1 MTTASVAYG
10 AERAERGPDD
20 VLARFA
26 DRVRRDP
33 SAPAVEDGELT
44 WTYAE
49 LDALADRTADALRDR
64 VRPGDL
70 VGVCLDRSAA
80 LAATAVA
87 LARLGAV
94 YLPLGPR
101 PGERRLAAVADVLR
115 VTCLIGSA
123 DALPDAARAAGTLA
137 LPLPAAG
144 ANVTGEPVAAFPTT
158 TAGNRR
164 GAPEGTL
171 YAVLTSGTTGVPKA
185 VAVSGTALAA
195 RLDWYT
201 GRTGCG
207 PGDRHGL
214 LVGVAFDPHLME
226 LWAGLTSGA
235 ALSVAP
241 DDVRWDPR
249 ALTDWWARAGVTVA
263 ILPTPLA
270 ELVLERPWPRDLP
283 LRHLSTGGDRLR
295 RVPGPDVTARVDN
308 NYGPAEATVLVTA
321 HALNGA
327 DASAPPPIGTPL
339 PGVVACVTDADGRL
353 VPYGEPGELRVGGD
367 GLAIGYLDPELTAR
381 RFVPP
386 PAGVTGTDRV
396 YRTGDRVRMRPDGVL
411 EFLGR
416 LDAQLKVRGVRVEP
430 AEVEAAFERD
440 PRVLRTVVAADTAA
454 GGGVRLVAYVR
465 PAPGVT
471 APAADELLA
480 AVRGWLPEQA
490 VPAAVRFV
498 DAFPV
503 DANGKVDREALLA
516 GRREETTAPRAD
528 RTTRATAP
536 LADRPEGATAAQASS
551 PTEDLVVGLCRELLS
566 RPDLG
571 AGANFLAS
579 GGDSLSAARLLT
591 ALEERCGVRLRAPE
605 VLRQPDLR
613 ALAALLDA
621 RQEPAAAPSA
631 PGTEPAVDGPGETAN
646 RSAEDLVLG
655 LCRELLGRPDLG
667 PDANFLAS
675 GGDSLSAARLL
686 TALEERC
693 GVRLRAPEVL
703 RQPDLRTLAALL
715 DTRRGPAAAPSVQA
729 AEPAANRTGETADHP
744 ANTADRRTQATG
756 HPVETADHLTRAT
769 TPSVQAAGCPGGVLG
784 RVLAHAAATPDALAV
799 RDADDTLTYAELADA
814 ARRLA
819 GVLRARGVGR
829 GDAVGVLLPHST
841 GVVVAQLAVWWAG
854 GHYVPLDAAY
864 PRARLAAML
873 ADAGVVL
880 TVGGKDLLEAAGV
893 PDARALA
900 VSASGGT
907 AHEGAPLG
915 ERESPEPCAYDPDAV
930 AYTMFTSGSTGRP
943 KAVAIPH
950 RAVAELVTEPEFLTV
965 TPRDRVLF
973 HSPLA
978 FDASPFELWTAL
990 ANGAAAVVSTA
1001 DRESLENLARDV
1013 ERLGAT
1019 VALFTTA
1026 LFHHLA
1032 ARGSA
1037 VFGVLR
1043 SVIVGGEAL
1052 SGRLAHA
1059 VLRRHPWLEL
1069 VNGYGPTEATSFAT
1083 AHRVLPADGEAPPP
1097 IGRPIAGA
1105 TAHVRDEHGAPVPP
1119 GVRGELWI
1127 GGSRLALGYLGQPE
1141 RTAEAFVDDPADP
1154 AHGRLYRTG
1163 DLVSARPD
1171 GTLDFH
1177 GRLDDQVKVR
1187 GYRIEPGEI
1196 EHALRSHAGVAD
1208 AAVTVLRPDASGGA
1222 NTVDARLAAFVV
1234 PAEGT
1239 RPSPAALR
1247 EHLAGLLPAHMVPS
1261 AWSLTDRLP
1270 VTANG
1275 KVDRAALAGLPLA
1288 APDAADAPAREL
1300 TPLQQ
1305 AVAAAWARA
1314 LDREVTDPD
1323 ADFLALGGHS
1333 LLALGVVDDLRED
1346 LGVELSLAAFFA
1358 APTVAGQAELVE
1370 RELAAAFGP
1379 DEDETEGGR

>member
-20 VLARFA
+20 VLARFT

-33 SAPAVEDGELT
+33 SAPAVEDGDLS

-115 VTCLIGSA
+115 VTCLVGTA
-123 DALPDAARAAGTLA
+123 DALPEAARAGGTLP

-144 ANVTGEPVAAFPTT
+144 ANVSGDPVAAFPASPTES
-158 TAGNRR
+158 RR

-185 VAVSGTALAA
+185 VAVSSAALAA

-207 PGDRHGL
+207 PGDRHNL
-214 LVGVAFDPHLME
+214 LIGVAFDPHLME

-235 ALSVAP
+235 TLSVAP
-241 DDVRWDPR
+241 DDVRWDPQ
-249 ALTDWWARAGVTVA
+249 ALTDWWRRAGVTVA

-321 HALNGA
+321 HALNGT

-353 VPYGEPGELRVGGD
+353 VPHGEPGELRVGGD

-416 LDAQLKVRGVRVEP
+416 LDDQLKVRGVRVEP

-454 GGGVRLVAYVR
+454 GGGVRLVAFVR

-471 APAADELLA
+471 APTADELLTT
-480 AVRGWLPEQA
+480 VRGWLPEQA
-490 VPAAVRFV
+490 VPSAVRCV

-516 GRREETTAPRAD
+516 GRREETTTPRAG
-528 RTTRATAP
+528 RTTEAAAP

-551 PTEDLVVGLCRELLS
+551 STEDLVVGLCRELLD
-566 RPDLG
+566 RPDLT
-571 AGANFLAS
+571 ADANFLGS

-591 ALEERCGVRLRAPE
+591 ALEEHCGVRLRAPE

-621 RQEPAAAPSA
+621 RRGPAAAPGA
-631 PGTEPAVDGPGETAN
+631 EPAADGPGGTAN
-646 RSAEDLVLG
+646 RSTEDLVVG
-655 LCRELLGRPDLG
+655 LCRDLLGRPDLTA
-667 PDANFLAS
+667 DANFLGS

-686 TALEERC
+686 TALEEHC

-703 RQPDLRTLAALL
+703 RQPDLRALAALL
-715 DTRRGPAAAPSVQA
+715 DARRGPAAGTADGTAVA
-729 AEPAANRTGETADHP
+729 ASRPAEATDHP
-744 ANTADRRTQATG
+744 AEAAGFPAEGADRLAG
-756 HPVETADHLTRAT
+756 
-769 TPSVQAAGCPGGVLG
+769 AAGSPAGVANRPGGVLG

-799 RDADDTLTYAELADA
+799 RDADDTLTYAELTDA

-829 GDAVGVLLPHST
+829 RDAVGVLLPHST

-864 PRARLAAML
+864 PRARIAAML

-893 PDARALA
+893 PAARALA
-900 VSASGGT
+900 VSAAGGT
-907 AHEGAPLG
+907 AGEGAPLA
-915 ERESPEPCAYDPDAV
+915 ERELPEPCAYDADAV

-978 FDASPFELWTAL
+978 FDASPFELWSAL

-1083 AHRVLPADGEAPPP
+1083 AHRVLPADGEEPPP

-1105 TAHVRDEHGAPVPP
+1105 TAHVRDEHGAPVPA

-1141 RTAEAFVDDPADP
+1141 RTAEAFADNPADP

-1171 GTLDFH
+1171 GTLEFH

-1208 AAVTVLRPDASGGA
+1208 AAVTVLRPDASDGAGG
-1222 NTVDARLAAFVV
+1222 VDARLAAFVV
-1234 PAEGT
+1234 PAEGA

-1247 EHLAGLLPAHMVPS
+1247 EHLTGLLPAHMLPS

-1275 KVDRAALAGLPLA
+1275 KVDRAALAGLPLT
-1288 APDAADAPAREL
+1288 APDPADAPVRAL

-1314 LDREVTDPD
+1314 LDREVTGPD

-1333 LLALGVVDDLRED
+1333 LLALGIVDDLRED

-1370 RELAAAFGP
+1370 RELAAAFGQ
-1379 DEDETEGGR
+1379 DEDETEAGR

>member
-49 LDALADRTADALRDR
+49 LDALADCTADALRDR

-321 HALNGA
+321 HALNGT
-327 DASAPPPIGTPL
+327 DGSAPPPIGTPL

-471 APAADELLA
+471 TPAADELLA

-516 GRREETTAPRAD
+516 GRREETTAPRA
-528 RTTRATAP
+528 
-536 LADRPEGATAAQASS
+536 GTAARASS
-551 PTEDLVVGLCRELLS
+551 PTEDLVVGLCRDLLD

-571 AGANFLAS
+571 ADANFLRS

-591 ALEERCGVRLRAPE
+591 ALEEH
-605 VLRQPDLR
+605 
-613 ALAALLDA
+613 
-621 RQEPAAAPSA
+621 
-631 PGTEPAVDGPGETAN
+631 
-646 RSAEDLVLG
+646 
-655 LCRELLGRPDLG
+655 
-667 PDANFLAS
+667 S
-675 GGDSLSAARLL
+675 GI
-686 TALEERC
+686 
-693 GVRLRAPEVL
+693 RLRAPEVL

-715 DTRRGPAAAPSVQA
+715 DARRGTVAAPA
-729 AEPAANRTGETADHP
+729 PGGTA
-744 ANTADRRTQATG
+744 G
-756 HPVETADHLTRAT
+756 HPVEAT
-769 TPSVQAAGCPGGVLG
+769 GSPAEAVRSPAEAANRPAKATCRPGGVLG

-799 RDADDTLTYAELADA
+799 RDTDDTLTYAELADA

-915 ERESPEPCAYDPDAV
+915 ERELPEPCAYDPDAV

-1105 TAHVRDEHGAPVPP
+1105 TAHVRDEHGAPVLP

>member
-1 MTTASVAYG
+1 M
-10 AERAERGPDD
+10 
-20 VLARFA
+20 ARFA

-80 LAATAVA
+80 LVATAVA

-115 VTCLIGSA
+115 VTCLVGTA
-123 DALPDAARAAGTLA
+123 DALPEAARVGGTLP

-144 ANVTGEPVAAFPTT
+144 ANITGEPVAAFPETP
-158 TAGNRR
+158 AGTRR

-185 VAVSGTALAA
+185 VAVSSAALAA

-207 PGDRHGL
+207 PGDRHNL

-241 DDVRWDPR
+241 DDVRWDPQ
-249 ALTDWWARAGVTVA
+249 ALTDWWRRAGVTVA

-321 HALNGA
+321 HALNGT

-353 VPYGEPGELRVGGD
+353 VPHGEPGELRIGGD

-454 GGGVRLVAYVR
+454 GGGVRLVAFVR

-471 APAADELLA
+471 APTVDELLA

-490 VPAAVRFV
+490 VPSAVRLV

-516 GRREETTAPRAD
+516 GRREEATAPRAG
-528 RTTRATAP
+528 RTTETTAP
-536 LADRPEGATAAQASS
+536 PADRPEGATAAQASS
-551 PTEDLVVGLCRELLS
+551 LTEDLVVGLCRDLLG

-571 AGANFLAS
+571 ADANFLGS

-591 ALEERCGVRLRAPE
+591 ALEEHCGVRLRAPE

-621 RQEPAAAPSA
+621 RRGPAAAPGA
-631 PGTEPAVDGPGETAN
+631 EPTAD
-646 RSAEDLVLG
+646 RSTEDLVVG
-655 LCRELLGRPDLG
+655 LCRELLGRPDLEA
-667 PDANFLAS
+667 DANFLGS

-686 TALEERC
+686 TALEEHC

-703 RQPDLRTLAALL
+703 RQPDLRALAALL
-715 DTRRGPAAAPSVQA
+715 DARREPVAGAAD
-729 AEPAANRTGETADHP
+729 GTA
-744 ANTADRRTQATG
+744 
-756 HPVETADHLTRAT
+756 V
-769 TPSVQAAGCPGGVLG
+769 AAGPRAEAASRPAESTDRPAKAASRPAKAASRPGGVLG
-784 RVLAHAAATPDALAV
+784 RVLTHAAATPGALAV
-799 RDADDTLTYAELADA
+799 RDADDTLTYAELTDA

-864 PRARLAAML
+864 PRARIAAML

-893 PDARALA
+893 PAARALA
-900 VSASGGT
+900 VSAAGGT
-907 AHEGAPLG
+907 ADEGAPLG
-915 ERESPEPCAYDPDAV
+915 ERELPEPCAYDAEAV

-1043 SVIVGGEAL
+1043 GVIVGGEAL

-1083 AHRVLPADGEAPPP
+1083 AHRVLPADGEEPPP

-1105 TAHVRDEHGAPVPP
+1105 TAHVRDEHGAPVPA

-1141 RTAEAFVDDPADP
+1141 RTAEAFAVDPADP

-1208 AAVTVLRPDASGGA
+1208 AAVTVLRPDASDGA
-1222 NTVDARLAAFVV
+1222 GSVDARLAAFVV
-1234 PAEGT
+1234 PAEGA

-1247 EHLAGLLPAHMVPS
+1247 EHLAGLLPAHMLPS

-1275 KVDRAALAGLPLA
+1275 KVDRAALAGLPLT
-1288 APDAADAPAREL
+1288 APDTADVPSREL

-1333 LLALGVVDDLRED
+1333 LLALGIVDDLRED

-1370 RELAAAFGP
+1370 RELAAAFGQ
-1379 DEDETEGGR
+1379 DEDETEAGR